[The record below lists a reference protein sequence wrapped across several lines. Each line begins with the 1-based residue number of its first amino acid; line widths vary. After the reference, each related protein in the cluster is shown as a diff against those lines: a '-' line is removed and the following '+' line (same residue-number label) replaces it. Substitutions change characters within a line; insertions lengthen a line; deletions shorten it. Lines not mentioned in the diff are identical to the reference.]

1 MLCHFCPGFELYFH
15 VFSRATCEPRG
26 HFSSGTLIRF
36 TTLSYATSPFVRTV
50 LRCEFTLLFGRNISG
65 IFSFS
70 TPPAS
75 PRFLLRSGRR
85 DMPFFA
91 DNRFY
96 VMCFFCRERY
106 VFLALV
112 RSPRSH
118 SPSVLFCLTYRT
130 TYSSCSFRR
139 GTLSFASC
147 VFNSPVARVYLGV
160 CLVKSQGGYSF
171 GLFN

>member
-1 MLCHFCPGFELYFH
+1 MPSYSAFPAPNPGVELWSPFLIFMPPMLHETRVVHHQNNWSYHATPAPVLEFGCRVIFLFCLGFKQCFH

-85 DMPFFA
+85 DMPF
-91 DNRFY
+91 
-96 VMCFFCRERY
+96 
-106 VFLALV
+106 L
-112 RSPRSH
+112 
-118 SPSVLFCLTYRT
+118 RT
-130 TYSSCSFRR
+130 TAS
-139 GTLSFASC
+139 TLC
-147 VFNSPVARVYLGV
+147 VFFAGSGMFAWL
-160 CLVKSQGGYSF
+160 
-171 GLFN
+171 